1 MLATQ
6 QIRWLVDGNL
16 PQIEGEHP
24 DVLPINQCGR
34 DVMTEALRNDRW
46 VITANR
52 NLLEARTIPFHCPPI
67 VIINGEFYTE
77 EGLRR
82 NLLHFEFSMLHETDN
97 RPATGQRFLID
108 LDRAIY
114 RIRPEGGLQEIET
127 WKTPSVK
134 GVLAWGA
141 SA

>member
-6 QIRWLVDGNL
+6 NIRWLVDGNL

-24 DVLPINQCGR
+24 DVLPINQFSH
-34 DVMTEALRNDRW
+34 DVMAEAMRNERW

-52 NLLEARTIPFHCPPI
+52 NLLEDRTIPFYCPPI
-67 VIINGEFYTE
+67 VIINGGVFTE

-82 NLLHFEFSMLHETDN
+82 NLLHFEFSLLHESG
-97 RPATGQRFLID
+97 RPPATGQRFLID
-108 LDRAIY
+108 LDKAIY
-114 RIRPEGGLQEIET
+114 RIQPEGGLQEVAS

-134 GVLAWGA
+134 GVLAWGT

>member
-34 DVMTEALRNDRW
+34 DVMTEAMNKDRW
-46 VITANR
+46 VVTANR
-52 NLLEARTIPFHCPPI
+52 NLLEARTIPFLCPPI
-67 VIINGEFYTE
+67 VIINGGFCTE

-82 NLLHFEFSMLHETDN
+82 NLLHFEFCLLHENDN

-114 RIRPEGGLQEIET
+114 RIRPEGGLQEIEA